1 MGEGTLTA
9 RAHTRRP
16 QLMRPVPPP
25 IQVESR
31 GGPLIVIPLPR
42 WPRNAGLRRLGHPA
56 RCHRSGRPRP
66 RLCDGRSGRC
76 DHRGRERRP
85 TLVLADEPATICCL
99 PERRTFLR
107 WSAAESEAT
116 ADAVLAGLY
125 TESEECGTWVSD
137 GSAML
142 TDFAEADSEL
152 DTECPYLGRM
162 PTQTRSC
169 CLPAAGGPGPP
180 ISRQVRTTASV

>member
-1 MGEGTLTA
+1 
-9 RAHTRRP
+9 
-16 QLMRPVPPP
+16 
-25 IQVESR
+25 
-31 GGPLIVIPLPR
+31 
-42 WPRNAGLRRLGHPA
+42 
-56 RCHRSGRPRP
+56 
-66 RLCDGRSGRC
+66 
-76 DHRGRERRP
+76 
-85 TLVLADEPATICCL
+85 LVLADEPATICCL

-152 DTECPYLGRM
+152 DTECRYLGRM
-162 PTQTRSC
+162 PSQTLSC

-180 ISRQVRTTASV
+180 ISRQVRTTASVWSSSYGHTKIVPLLTNRQGDSLQHGGDTNSGISQRNCQ